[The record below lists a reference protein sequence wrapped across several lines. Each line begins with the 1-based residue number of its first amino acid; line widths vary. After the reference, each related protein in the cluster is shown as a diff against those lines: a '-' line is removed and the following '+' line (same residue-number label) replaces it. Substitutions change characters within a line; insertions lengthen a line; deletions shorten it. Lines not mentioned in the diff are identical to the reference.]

1 MNHIID
7 NNRENKRLIGILAG
21 HDAPERSNQL
31 VQLLI
36 DLYKYLKDGDG
47 REEENSYQTLEWFF
61 THYHFVLTGG
71 TFSRLILGYD
81 PGRKKMLDN
90 PLFKTLRSP
99 ENKELRELIISNST
113 ILPPYFEGGII
124 LLTQLVV
131 QRQLSILWSF
141 LTPFGSH
148 WIIPENLA
156 LLRLCDLNNVK
167 KQMNYGSALEWVRNS
182 LYVDSLNNLSSI
194 PIIIYPGCD
203 KGFEGSTNSRDDVTV
218 IKSIPSSKNY
228 AERYLYSNTNENCVD
243 TLSSQIELLPSEI
256 NSIIIPRY
264 DTKARPDGRL
274 WYHQDERSER
284 TIALIAHDGMKDRM
298 VSFAVDFEDFLSGY
312 KRIVTTNTTGEKIK
326 KTTRKLT
333 SKIDACF
340 SGPKGGDIE
349 IATQILMGDIQ
360 TVVFFIDPTS
370 AHAHIDDIRV
380 VFGAAMMNPHA
391 RMLTNERQA
400 RQRFHDVVIK
410 EGMKRISFMDSI

>member
-7 NNRENKRLIGILAG
+7 NNRVNKRLIGILAG

-36 DLYKYLKDGDG
+36 DLYKYLKEGEG
-47 REEENSYQTLEWFF
+47 RDEANEYQTLEWFF
-61 THYHFVLTGG
+61 ARYHFVFTGG

-81 PGRKKMLDN
+81 PGRKKMLEN
-90 PLFKTLRSP
+90 PLFKTLRSS
-99 ENKELRELIISNST
+99 ENKELRELIIINST

-124 LLTQLVV
+124 LLSQLVV

-148 WIIPENLA
+148 WIVPENLA

-167 KQMNYGSALEWVRNS
+167 KQMNYGSALEWIRNS
-182 LYVDSLNNLSSI
+182 LYVDSLNNLSFV
-194 PIIIYPGCD
+194 PITLYPGCD
-203 KGFEGSTNSRDDVTV
+203 KGFDGSTNRRDDVTV
-218 IKSIPSSKNY
+218 IHSIPSSENY
-228 AERYLYSNTNENCVD
+228 AKRYLRSCTNENFDD
-243 TLSSQIELLPSEI
+243 TLDSQIQTLQSEI

-264 DTKARPDGRL
+264 DNNSRPDGRL
-274 WYHQDERSER
+274 WYQEERKDR
-284 TIALIAHDGMKDRM
+284 TVALIAHDGMKDRM

-312 KRIVTTNTTGEKIK
+312 KRIVTTSTTGEKIK
-326 KTTRKLT
+326 RSTRKLE
-333 SKIDACF
+333 SKIDGCF

-370 AHAHIDDIRV
+370 THAHIDDIRV
-380 VFGAAMMNPHA
+380 VFGAAMMNPHV

-400 RQRFHDVVIK
+400 RQRFQDIMVK
-410 EGMKRISFMDSI
+410 EGMKRVSSIDSI